1 MQIAGLI
8 CEYNPFHWGHLFQ
21 INEIKKTF
29 SPYIV
34 AIMSSNFTQRG
45 EPSVISKFSRAR
57 IAVDMGV
64 SLVLELPTIYSS
76 SSAKNFSLGGISV
89 LKSLGIID
97 KLYFGCEND
106 YRFLEEINNKIINNF
121 DKSKLESNIKKGH
134 SYLKAMEMSFDFLNE
149 EEKNVL
155 NKPNNK
161 LAIEY
166 IRAIEKLRADF
177 SFCGILRKKT
187 YHNDLSYSGKFS
199 SSSFIRKLLYDKKDI
214 STFIPYGSNNF
225 KDLHFL
231 DDLYDLF
238 KFKILTYRI
247 DYDSYMDYE
256 KGLENRIFNN
266 LNACNV
272 YDFINKVNSKR
283 YTSSRIKRLM
293 IEILL
298 DIKRDIV
305 KNALN
310 VDYIRV
316 LAMDDRGREILN
328 LIKNEKIIKFKENY
342 DKSSG
347 VLKELMNIE
356 CKATNVY
363 NLKNSIMNED
373 FTKSP
378 YVKKN

>member
-1 MQIAGLI
+1 MQIAGLV

-57 IAVDMGV
+57 LAVDMGV

-76 SSAKNFSLGGISV
+76 SSAKNFSLGGISI

-106 YRFLEEINNKIINNF
+106 YRFLEEINNKIIDNF
-121 DKSKLESNIKKGH
+121 DKSKLESNIKKGY
-134 SYLKAMEMSFDFLNE
+134 SYLKAMEISFDFLSE

-166 IRAIEKLRADF
+166 IRAIEKLGADF
-177 SFCGILRKKT
+177 SFCGILRKET
-187 YHNDLSYSGKFS
+187 SHNDLSYSGKFS
-199 SSSFIRKLLYDKKDI
+199 SSSYIRKLLYDKKDI
-214 STFIPYGSNNF
+214 STFIPYSSNNF

-247 DYDSYMDYE
+247 DYVSYMDYE
-256 KGLENRIFNN
+256 EGLENRILNN

-298 DIKRDIV
+298 DIRRDIV
-305 KNALN
+305 KKALN

-328 LIKNEKIIKFKENY
+328 LIENDKIIKFKENY
-342 DKSSG
+342 DKSNG
-347 VLKELMNIE
+347 ILKELMNIE
-356 CKATNVY
+356 CKATNIY

-378 YVKKN
+378 YVKKI

>member
-76 SSAKNFSLGGISV
+76 SSAKNFSLGGISI

-149 EEKNVL
+149 EEINVL

-166 IRAIEKLRADF
+166 IRAIEKLEADF
-177 SFCGILRKKT
+177 SFCGILRKET
-187 YHNDLSYSGKFS
+187 SHNDLSYSGKFS
-199 SSSFIRKLLYDKKDI
+199 SSSYIRKLLYAKKDI
-214 STFIPYGSNNF
+214 STFIPYSSNNF

-256 KGLENRIFNN
+256 EGLENRIFNN

-298 DIKRDIV
+298 DIKRDLV

-342 DKSSG
+342 NKSSG

-356 CKATNVY
+356 CKATNIY
-363 NLKNSIMNED
+363 NLKNSILNED
-373 FTKSP
+373 FIKSP

>member
-57 IAVDMGV
+57 LAVDMGV

-76 SSAKNFSLGGISV
+76 SSAKNFSLGGISI

-134 SYLKAMEMSFDFLNE
+134 SYLKALEMSFDFLNE
-149 EEKNVL
+149 EEINVL

-166 IRAIEKLRADF
+166 IRAIEKLEADF
-177 SFCGILRKKT
+177 SFCGILRKET
-187 YHNDLSYSGKFS
+187 SHNDLSYSGKFS
-199 SSSFIRKLLYDKKDI
+199 SSSYIRKLLYAKKDI
-214 STFIPYGSNNF
+214 STFIPYSSNNF
-225 KDLHFL
+225 KDLYFL

-256 KGLENRIFNN
+256 EGLENRIFNN

-298 DIKRDIV
+298 DIKRDLV

-342 DKSSG
+342 NKSSG

-356 CKATNVY
+356 CKATNIY
-363 NLKNSIMNED
+363 NLKNSILNED
-373 FTKSP
+373 FIKSP